1 MAFCS
6 NSEKEAKNIC
16 TGKRLARSASVAI
29 KTNLMCSI
37 LSLWTA
43 IKGYLFKFGLFT
55 FGRALSS
62 QPTPYQVLKLKLQ
75 KLQKLQKDNDD
86 DSTQDCRFLRFTFTF
101 LHDVQNIAP
110 GHK

>member
-1 MAFCS
+1 MS
-6 NSEKEAKNIC
+6 VRDTLDVSIKQ
-16 TGKRLARSASVAI
+16 KRRVVKISFPLGR
-29 KTNLMCSI
+29 CSI

-75 KLQKLQKDNDD
+75 KLQKDNDD

>member
-1 MAFCS
+1 MKWAHS
-6 NSEKEAKNIC
+6 GVYLSQTMWNHAKN
-16 TGKRLARSASVAI
+16 S
-29 KTNLMCSI
+29 CSI

-62 QPTPYQVLKLKLQ
+62 QRTPYQVLKL

>member
-1 MAFCS
+1 MDEHFQV
-6 NSEKEAKNIC
+6 N
-16 TGKRLARSASVAI
+16 RLLI
-29 KTNLMCSI
+29 N
-37 LSLWTA
+37 
-43 IKGYLFKFGLFT
+43 
-55 FGRALSS
+55 
-62 QPTPYQVLKLKLQ
+62 QVLKL

>member
-1 MAFCS
+1 MIIYVD
-6 NSEKEAKNIC
+6 EE
-16 TGKRLARSASVAI
+16 SASFFR
-29 KTNLMCSI
+29 CSI

-75 KLQKLQKDNDD
+75 KLQKDNDD

>member
-1 MAFCS
+1 MEGYQTTPQPLKIFVVLHVFLVPIIS
-6 NSEKEAKNIC
+6 SHDKLW
-16 TGKRLARSASVAI
+16 GLARRVF
-29 KTNLMCSI
+29 T
-37 LSLWTA
+37 
-43 IKGYLFKFGLFT
+43 LFT

>member
-1 MAFCS
+1 MKGDISFFL
-6 NSEKEAKNIC
+6 
-16 TGKRLARSASVAI
+16 T
-29 KTNLMCSI
+29 